1 METNTAGTPD
11 GTANGSARREV
22 SDRTWPW
29 GVRLLVAIA
38 LMPVGAAA
46 LLASENS
53 FDGQFNLIW
62 FGPLMTAVIVAVV
75 IVAVVIAVW
84 VATARSQGRWA
95 CQSI

>member
-11 GTANGSARREV
+11 GTGVGSRHEAG
-22 SDRTWPW
+22 DRKWPW
-29 GVRLLVAIA
+29 PARLVVAIA
-38 LMPVGAAA
+38 LMPVGAGA

-75 IVAVVIAVW
+75 IAVW
-84 VATARSQGRWA
+84 VATARSQR
-95 CQSI
+95 